1 MTKAFE
7 ERLVTMGRYLGIV
20 PPPREKKRVL
30 PRGTLRRPFWDKQFR
45 EVQDIIEDW
54 GFEVELGT
62 RVTERVELGEVKTI
76 YINSATHPET
86 RFYTLLHEVG
96 HILIRKNWKRFIRH
110 YPNYMQDP
118 NEPHD
123 SRREKRKSYRIG
135 VLAEEIEAW
144 KRGMNFAARHNFYVD
159 PLKYDSDANT
169 ALMSYVSW
177 ISGISEA
184 QAAAGKR
191 SAKARKRRLRT
202 TKAGRRT
209 RVKVV

>member
-1 MTKAFE
+1 
-7 ERLVTMGRYLGIV
+7 MGRYLGIV
-20 PPPREKKRVL
+20 PPQREKKRVL
-30 PRGTLRRPFWDKQFR
+30 PRGALRRPFWDKQFR
-45 EVQDIIEDW
+45 DVQDIIEDW

-135 VLAEEIEAW
+135 MLAEEIEAW
-144 KRGMNFAARHNFYVD
+144 KRGRNFADRHKLYVD
-159 PLKYDSDANT
+159 PLKFDADANT

-177 ISGISEA
+177 ISDISQA

-202 TKAGRRT
+202 TKAGRHT